1 MDQEIKKRVS
11 QAVSKSYYKAW
22 HKRWWGRL
30 IIIFLLL
37 SLASIVYLLVKVVDN
52 YRHTKNGDVYIEE
65 SGTWITRSQFEEGK
79 EKILDSIT
87 DDDPWLG
94 AEEPVIY
101 VVAYESFGCP
111 YCKDNQTDIKQL
123 IAKFGPLVRFVS
135 KDFPTEGL
143 HPNVMNAHLA
153 AACANEQG
161 KYWEYRDLLYA
172 NPATD
177 ENPKNFAKDNLAE
190 LSKQV
195 GLNHSQFKKCLDEEK
210 YLQEIKQDV
219 ASGYNV
225 KVVGTPSYIINGSL
239 IEGEIKYS
247 VWEKIIGY
255 ILKNQQ

>member
-1 MDQEIKKRVS
+1 MKKRLS
-11 QAVSKSYYKAW
+11 QAVNQSYYRPW
-22 HKRWWGRL
+22 YRRWWGYL
-30 IIIFLLL
+30 IMVFLLIAAI
-37 SLASIVYLLVKVVDN
+37 SAIYLAVKVITN
-52 YRHTKNGDVYIEE
+52 YSHVKNGDYYVQET
-65 SGTWITRSQFEEGK
+65 GTWLSKTQFEEGK
-79 EKILDSIT
+79 TKILNSIT

-94 AEEPVIY
+94 AQDPVIY

-111 YCKDNQTDIKQL
+111 FCKDNQSDIKQL

-172 NPATD
+172 NQATD
-177 ENPKNFAKDNLAE
+177 EHPEYFSKDNLTL

-195 GLNHSQFKKCLDEEK
+195 GLNNAQFKKCLDSEQ

-219 ASGYNV
+219 ASGYNLN
-225 KVVGTPSYIINGSL
+225 VVGTPSYVINGSL
-239 IEGEIKYS
+239 IEGEIKFP
-247 VWEKIIGY
+247 VWEEIVGY

>member
-11 QAVSKSYYKAW
+11 QAVNKSYYKAW

-30 IIIFLLL
+30 IIIFLFF
-37 SLASIVYLLVKVVDN
+37 SVASIVYLGVKSINN
-52 YRHTKNGDVYIEE
+52 YQHIKNGDYYIEE
-65 SGTWITRSQFEEGK
+65 SGVWISKAQFEEGQ
-79 EKILDSIT
+79 EKILGSIT

-94 AEEPVIY
+94 AEKPVVY

-123 IAKFGPLVRFVS
+123 VAKFGPLVRFVS

-177 ENPKNFAKDNLAE
+177 ENPQNFSKDNLVE

-195 GLNHSQFKKCLDEEK
+195 GLNNSQFKKCLDEEK

-225 KVVGTPSYIINGSL
+225 KVVGTPSYVINGSL
-239 IEGEIKYS
+239 IEGEIKYEM
-247 VWEKIIGY
+247 WEKIMGY
-255 ILKNQQ
+255 ILKNQK

>member
-1 MDQEIKKRVS
+1 VEFEDS
-11 QAVSKSYYKAW
+11 Q
-22 HKRWWGRL
+22 
-30 IIIFLLL
+30 
-37 SLASIVYLLVKVVDN
+37 
-52 YRHTKNGDVYIEE
+52 
-65 SGTWITRSQFEEGK
+65 

-94 AEEPVIY
+94 AEEPVVYI
-101 VVAYESFGCP
+101 VAYESFVCP
-111 YCKDNQTDIKQL
+111 YCQDNQEDIKQL

-143 HPNVMNAHLA
+143 HPNVLNAHLA
-153 AACANEQG
+153 ATCANEQG

-177 ENPKNFAKDNLAE
+177 ENPQNFAKDTLVE
-190 LSKQV
+190 LSKQI
-195 GLNHSQFKKCLDEEK
+195 GLNNSQFKKCLDEEK

-239 IEGEIKYS
+239 IEGQIKYP